1 MIIHEDFRMLYWIA
15 ALYTLAQIQSYAAC
29 KFKKF
34 DKSKIELGAAGIFRV
49 GRGLKF
55 IAKDFVGLD
64 AGESMYFGTNCD
76 NG

>member
-1 MIIHEDFRMLYWIA
+1 MFIHKDFQMLYWTADCYISTQ
-15 ALYTLAQIQSYAAC
+15 LSIYAAC

-34 DKSKIELGAAGIFRV
+34 DKSKIELGAAGILRV

-55 IAKDFVGLD
+55 IAKDFVGLE
-64 AGESMYFGTNCD
+64 AGESMYLGTNCD

>member
-1 MIIHEDFRMLYWIA
+1 MLYWIA
-15 ALYTLAQIQSYAAC
+15 ALYTLAQIQSYATC
-29 KFKKF
+29 KFKKL

-55 IAKDFVGLD
+55 IAKDFVGLA
-64 AGESMYFGTNCD
+64 AGESMNLGTNWA